1 MAEPQGHPGNAVR
14 SRRLVDVATDLFNL
28 FFASANDKSVP
39 RSFID
44 EVLSVVNRSILLTI
58 FFFLAVYKH
67 FLYVYR
73 RVLLRLLTLAYYPSK
88 TPQLIRHDVNKLPK
102 IPKRVS
108 CILDLRD
115 DKDENGGLDGL
126 INDISELS
134 AWSLS
139 AGVPSLTI
147 YEYHGTVHDYLPMLR
162 RYIVKNLATYFG
174 TDSMP
179 VFAIRVPHDNVILY
193 STDNEVGVL
202 TSLHAPPPHPIDL
215 EISLISRIDGKPT
228 IVELTKTMS
237 DLAHAKELSVKD
249 ITTELIDEEL
259 KTLVGLEPDLLL
271 SFGPSLDLQDYPPW
285 HIRLSEIYWEPDNM
299 YVDYAVFFRALKK
312 YANCK
317 MNLGK

>member
-1 MAEPQGHPGNAVR
+1 ME
-14 SRRLVDVATDLFNL
+14 VATDLFHI
-28 FFASANDKSVP
+28 FFASSNDKSVP

-44 EVLSVVNRSILLTI
+44 EVLSIANRSILLTI

-88 TPQLIRHDVNKLPK
+88 TPQLIRDDVNKLPK

-147 YEYHGTVHDYLPMLR
+147 YEYHGTVHDYLPMMR
-162 RYIVKNLATYFG
+162 RYIIKNLATYFG
-174 TDSMP
+174 TDSIP

-215 EISLISRIDGKPT
+215 EISLISRVDGKPT

-259 KTLVGLEPDLLL
+259 KTLVGPEPDLLL

-299 YVDYAVFFRALKK
+299 YVDYAVFFRALQK
-312 YANCK
+312 YAKCK
-317 MNLGK
+317 MNMGK